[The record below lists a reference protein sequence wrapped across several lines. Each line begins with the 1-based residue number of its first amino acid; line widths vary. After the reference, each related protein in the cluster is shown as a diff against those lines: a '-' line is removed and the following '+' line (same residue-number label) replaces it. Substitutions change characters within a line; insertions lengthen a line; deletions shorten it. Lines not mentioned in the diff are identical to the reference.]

1 MAPKTRA
8 GRTYHATRPRRLGC
22 FTLMCSLLKIAN
34 ESPEIVSRQA
44 YPQTRRRL
52 RHLWRCFAAE
62 ARQWFRHP
70 TAMSVRNHPQ
80 MVRRAPIRA
89 FERDGSLMAQAPFER
104 KALISRLKASD
115 ALKAKTNFSSLDT
128 PKGLTV
134 RLLIRRSAPGPRRSR
149 NDVRDSRILH
159 FLVERGQVCFRNA
172 LDLCGCLADQRR
184 QFGQFFLLLAAR
196 SRGET
201 VQVVQQALH
210 LIGERLG
217 FPLEGRSGVPQPL
230 PRTDVLLGDRIHF

>member
-1 MAPKTRA
+1 
-8 GRTYHATRPRRLGC
+8 
-22 FTLMCSLLKIAN
+22 
-34 ESPEIVSRQA
+34 
-44 YPQTRRRL
+44 
-52 RHLWRCFAAE
+52 
-62 ARQWFRHP
+62 
-70 TAMSVRNHPQ
+70 MSVRNHPQ

-149 NDVRDSRILH
+149 NDVRDSRIIH

-217 FPLEGRSGVPQPL
+217 FPLEEIGRASCRERGWVGAVAGRAPKSL
-230 PRTDVLLGDRIHF
+230 VCAYR